1 MSTLRGLQIL
11 ETLAG
16 MEQPAPLAEIAQRC
30 GLSDSQAFRVLRQL
44 EEASFVTHLPRR
56 GYRLG
61 HRSAALGALIA
72 PRPVLVR
79 SVQPVLAR
87 LASLARATVVLHL
100 RSGNYRVL
108 VLRVA
113 AATGPGVPVALLG
126 ERSPLPI
133 GASGR
138 VILAALSDNDIRLI
152 DADDAVAERI
162 EGIRRTGYEMSFGEN
177 HAGVNGISAALLSED
192 GAPLGSVTIAGS
204 DAQLTTERMLE
215 VSAPLLRA
223 CADIGPFV
231 SSLLGP
237 DPGMTIAAL
246 DL

>member
-1 MSTLRGLQIL
+1 MRGLQIL
-11 ETLAG
+11 EALAG
-16 MEQPAPLAEIAQRC
+16 MRQPAPLAEVAQRC
-30 GLSDSQAFRVLRQL
+30 SLSDSQAFRVLRQL

-87 LASLARATVVLHL
+87 LASVARATVVLHM

-113 AATGPGVPVALLG
+113 AAAGPGVPVAFLG
-126 ERSPLPI
+126 ERSPLPV

-138 VILAALSDNDIRLI
+138 VILAALPDSEVRLI
-152 DADDAVAERI
+152 DASEAVAERV
-162 EGIRRTGYEMSFGEN
+162 ENIRRSGYEMSFSEN
-177 HAGVNGISAALLSED
+177 HAGVNGISAALLSVD
-192 GAPLGSVTIAGS
+192 GAPLGSLTIAGG
-204 DAQLTTERMLE
+204 DAQLTAEKMLE
-215 VSAPLLRA
+215 LSPPLLRA
-223 CADIGPFV
+223 CADIGPLV
-231 SSLLGP
+231 ASLLGP
-237 DPGMTIAAL
+237 DPGATIAAL